1 MRKLSKTKSP
11 SSLSRP
17 AAPSFGVIIPAAGS
31 GKRFGQGDKLRQ
43 KIGRG
48 KKCPQA
54 QTVLQH
60 AVALFTGRK
69 EVERIIIVTTPD
81 RFAIYRRDL
90 RPLLAAANKTRKTR
104 PVLVQMVEGG
114 RERWESVLF
123 GLRAMPTEL
132 GFVAVHDAARPLT
145 PGTVIEAAFTG
156 AVRHGGSVPCLAEP
170 ATLKRATAAEK
181 KSDAKRKVGA
191 ADLMVTE
198 TVNRAGLYQAQTPQC
213 FNREQLLAA
222 YESLLKKGKLAGVTD
237 DAQVFAL
244 AGHPVAATLGTANN
258 LKITTAEDLTLA
270 KALLK

>member
-1 MRKLSKTKSP
+1 MNTKPKTP
-11 SSLSRP
+11 STTTPR
-17 AAPSFGVIIPAAGS
+17 FGVIIPAAGS

-60 AVALFTGRK
+60 AVALFTERK
-69 EVERIIIVTTPD
+69 EVERIIIVTSPD
-81 RFAIYRRDL
+81 RFEVYRRDL

-123 GLRAMPTEL
+123 GLRAMPAEL

-145 PGTVIEAAFTG
+145 PGTVIDAAFAG
-156 AVRHGGSVPCLAEP
+156 ALRHGGSVPCLAEP
-170 ATLKRATAAEK
+170 ATLKRAAVAKNTGGK
-181 KSDAKRKVGA
+181 AKRPEP
-191 ADLMVTE
+191 DLMVTE

-213 FNREQLLAA
+213 FIREQLLAA
-222 YESLLKKGKLAGVTD
+222 YEFLLKKGKLAGVTD

-244 AGHPVAATLGTANN
+244 AGHPVTATPGTANN

-270 KALLK
+270 KALLKTGQ